1 MTTEGTAQ
9 PPVTSTKKWTW
20 TTLEIVRNS
29 LRNELHSMNWDNP
42 EKGSL
47 MPKAK
52 EPAANAEGTNQD
64 APKVDVETGTVVTP
78 PADGESEADAEK
90 VESPAPIVVADESS
104 PRRTP
109 LAPDE
114 VSDMNG
120 YIEHLKKTNEDMLTQ
135 LVGGIVTAIV
145 KDENSEGLYGLRI
158 TLNEIQAVPVKVI
171 AWIQADPEGNGP
183 GFLSIEDDIHG

>member
-1 MTTEGTAQ
+1 
-9 PPVTSTKKWTW
+9 
-20 TTLEIVRNS
+20 
-29 LRNELHSMNWDNP
+29 MNWDNP

-52 EPAANAEGTNQD
+52 EPTGNTDGANQD
-64 APKVDVETGTVVTP
+64 APKVDVETETIAP
-78 PADGESEADAEK
+78 PPPDGEKSEVVAEK

-114 VSDMNG
+114 VSDMDG
-120 YIEHLKKTNEDMLTQ
+120 YIEHLKETNEDMLTQ

-145 KDENSEGLYGLRI
+145 KDEGSEGLYGLRI

-183 GFLSIEDDIHG
+183 GFLSIEDDVHG

>member
-1 MTTEGTAQ
+1 
-9 PPVTSTKKWTW
+9 
-20 TTLEIVRNS
+20 
-29 LRNELHSMNWDNP
+29 MNWDNP

-64 APKVDVETGTVVTP
+64 APKVDIETEIVATP
-78 PADGESEADAEK
+78 PTDGESEVVAEK

-135 LVGGIVTAIV
+135 LVGGVVTAIV
-145 KDENSEGLYGLRI
+145 KDENDEGLYGLRI